1 MKLTDT
7 FVVNETKIEVALAD
21 LTTADTDVIV
31 NSLCEYLHIGY
42 GVSGAILDKGGG
54 SIYEELSNCEQPVPG
69 SVLVT
74 KAGDLPHKNI
84 YHAISSVCKKGT
96 TKDILEDCVNNTL
109 RLARENKMES
119 IAFPALG
126 AGEMNFDIKEAAK
139 VLIQSVVND
148 SSKNAGIKRI
158 LFCLYKPNAF
168 TSFFREAVKQTVK
181 DEINSQS
188 RFENNIESDLLK
200 SLKNCKYGKNDW
212 KEYED
217 ISINL
222 FKYLFVPPL
231 SEPRIQ
237 ARNEN
242 GLHIRDAIFSNFSE
256 NGFWHIIDSRYKANC
271 IVFECKNHGSR
282 IGQDALN
289 QMGKY
294 LKGDAL
300 GKIGFIA
307 TRIEPS
313 EEAFKARNELFRD
326 LKAIVLFIDDFDFQ
340 QMVELKKI
348 GTNPE
353 EYIKRKL
360 EDFLIAY

>member
-31 NSLCEYLHIGY
+31 NSVCEYLHIGY
-42 GVSGAILDKGGG
+42 GVSGAILDKGGN
-54 SIYEELSNCEQPVPG
+54 SIYNELSKYGQPIPG

-74 KAGDLPHKNI
+74 KAGTLPHKNI
-84 YHAISSVCKKGT
+84 YHAISSVCRKGT
-96 TKDILEDCVNNTL
+96 TKEILDSCVNNSL
-109 RLARENKMES
+109 RLARENDIQS

-126 AGEMNFDIKEAAK
+126 TGEMNFDIKEAAK

-148 SSKNAGIKRI
+148 SSKNTGIKRI
-158 LFCLYKPNAF
+158 LFCLYKPDAF

-181 DEINSQS
+181 DEIKLRSKLASNI
-188 RFENNIESDLLK
+188 ENNLLRN
-200 SLKNCKYGKNDW
+200 LKNCKYGKNGW

-271 IVFECKNHGSR
+271 IVLECKNYESR
-282 IGQDALN
+282 IGQEALN

-300 GKIGFIA
+300 GKMGFIA

-313 EEAFKARNELFRD
+313 EEAFKARYELFRD
-326 LKAIVLFIDDFDFQ
+326 LKAIVLFINDFDFQ

-348 GTNPE
+348 DTNPE

-360 EDFLIAY
+360 EDFLITY